1 MNHPSASPCAT
12 SPFAAPPPRSD
23 ADVADPRAAPLVSR
37 LVAQCGAHWVDA
49 GSHDAFVGGSGD
61 RVLFFSGDAVRFPES
76 LDVAVVLPELQAAL
90 RRPDGSLPFLI
101 GVVCRDHEDAL
112 ARRWASQR
120 WPALVF
126 VRDGAYVGNLPGMQD
141 WLDYVSKVRELL
153 AAPTSRAP
161 GVGISVV
168 AAGVNGTNDTNAG
181 SGCH

>member
-1 MNHPSASPCAT
+1 MTLPLAVHAA
-12 SPFAAPPPRSD
+12 AAPQGTALPHSAD
-23 ADVADPRAAPLVSR
+23 AAADPRAAPLVAR
-37 LVAQCGAHWVDA
+37 LVAKFGAHWVDA
-49 GSHDAFVGGSGD
+49 ASHDAFVGGSGD

-90 RRPDGSLPFLI
+90 RRPDGSRPFEV

-126 VRDGAYVGNLPGMQD
+126 VRDGAYVGNLPGMHD
-141 WLDYVSKVRELL
+141 WLEYVAKARELL
-153 AAPTSRAP
+153 AAPASRVP

-168 AAGVNGTNDTNAG
+168 AAGTNGTNGTNAG